1 MSEESDSESQT
12 ETIKSNELKKQNDIL
27 NRREARRRKIL
38 ENAKTR
44 LGKLSGEDAAAGGG
58 GVSIANNR
66 CNNHSTETYSDP
78 EIDYPEFVNNY
89 NPTYTTQQTNNIIP
103 NHVDW
108 SNSPLL
114 NNLTNNNN
122 NNNFN
127 PTKQPPTKFEKILST
142 RVHIVAASPLTYL
155 MLVLGLSVLI
165 PHVLFLFMTLEC
177 LELVIF
183 RLDRPLSPI
192 ENVILMLCGIN
203 MAKAKVLIKV
213 VGLLN
218 KLVCDLGLFLFVFIM
233 THGLY
238 SWLVEETVDEMF
250 NSF

>member
-12 ETIKSNELKKQNDIL
+12 EVIKSKESKQNDIL

-38 ENAKTR
+38 ENAKSR
-44 LGKLSGEDAAAGGG
+44 LDKLSGEDTGA
-58 GVSIANNR
+58 SIANNK

-78 EIDYPEFVNNY
+78 EIDHPEILNDY
-89 NPTYTTQQTNNIIP
+89 SPLYSTRSESIP

-108 SNSPLL
+108 SSSPLL
-114 NNLTNNNN
+114 NNNN
-122 NNNFN
+122 NNNI
-127 PTKQPPTKFEKILST
+127 PTKTPPTKFEQILST
-142 RVHIVAASPLTYL
+142 RMHIVASSPLTYL
-155 MLVLGLSVLI
+155 MLICGLSVYI

-192 ENVILMLCGIN
+192 ESIILMMCGIN
-203 MAKAKVLIKV
+203 MAKAKVLIKI

-218 KLVCDLGLFLFVFIM
+218 KLVSDLGLFVFVFIM
-233 THGLY
+233 IHGLY
-238 SWLVEETVDEMF
+238 SWLVGGAPIEMF